1 MRGLRWMTRLTCY
14 STRAQ
19 HIDNTYRLVITLM
32 LGRVFALRNLSPEKV
47 DIEAFV
53 VLGHSSKLLVQP
65 RIIKDAKRQVVC
77 GGDDPRIPRI
87 DRVSANLENRSQI
100 LRGTARDDD
109 AV

>member
-1 MRGLRWMTRLTCY
+1 MARLTCY

-19 HIDNTYRLVITLM
+19 HINNTYRLVITLM
-32 LGRVFALRNLSPEKV
+32 LGRVFALCNLSPEKV

-87 DRVSANLENRSQI
+87 DRVSAHLENRSQV

>member
-1 MRGLRWMTRLTCY
+1 MARLTCC

-19 HIDNTYRLVITLM
+19 YIDNTYRLIITLV
-32 LGRVFALRNLSPEKV
+32 LGRVFALANLSPEKV

-77 GGDDPRIPRI
+77 GGDDPRIPGI
-87 DRVSANLENRSQI
+87 DRVSANLENRGQI
-100 LRGTARDDD
+100 LGGTARDYD